1 MNNSNLLLIM
11 DGHLDLATNAM
22 TLNRDLTQNVED
34 IRKREKDLKLDDY
47 QDRGKGTV
55 SLPEMR
61 KGNVGLVITTLIS
74 RYSST
79 GEKIEIMDLPAISSR
94 QASRRSFS
102 VNGSPT

>member
-1 MNNSNLLLIM
+1 M

-61 KGNVGLVITTLIS
+61 RVMWA
-74 RYSST
+74 SS
-79 GEKIEIMDLPAISSR
+79 LLH
-94 QASRRSFS
+94 
-102 VNGSPT
+102 

>member
-11 DGHLDLATNAM
+11 DWHLDLATNAM

-79 GEKIEIMDLPAISSR
+79 CLLYTSDAADE
-94 QASRRSFS
+94 
-102 VNGSPT
+102 